1 MLKHYDLNKQYL
13 GNIYNYTDDAIVS
26 ELATG
31 DKTLTFSYR
40 GKAEL
45 QCEEYVQTDDQRY
58 VIKEAQPGNDGTVE
72 YTCQLDLE
80 PLEGSVFEIFTAA
93 AKTVTEAANLALSG
107 TGWRVSTDIT
117 KKRAV
122 QCMKKT
128 PLEILYLIRDAFMCE
143 VRFDSLNKIVYFAE
157 QIGQDRGVYFR
168 KDLNLKNV
176 SVRTDSYDY
185 CTRIIPIGKD
195 DLRIDNNGKEYVE
208 NYQYSSKIRTI
219 IWEDSSYE
227 DSDDLL
233 TDAQA
238 KLEDLSKPKK
248 SYSADIRD
256 LAKLSAD
263 YSILSFGIGDTVWI
277 VDEGKGVKEK
287 QRIVKI
293 TEYPHD
299 PEKNKCE
306 LSNTTLTWEEM
317 QKQLQAAADAWQDVT
332 NKDGTINGVHVYGL
346 SDGNKVLIQTEINGN
361 PTVKAN
367 SAGVA
372 ANAVA
377 ISGVQQDLT
386 AVNARIGTVETTYL
400 KATDA
405 AITYATIENLNAT
418 NATVHDLNADYASFK
433 STATDELTAHQAI
446 IDSLDTTYLK
456 VSVAEA
462 TYLTA
467 ANAAL
472 QYAQIDLGN
481 IAAGTIKTAM
491 IDTGAIGTAQIA
503 DGSITDA
510 KIVGLTA
517 SKITAGTLN
526 AGVIDVVNLN
536 ADNITAGT
544 INGQRIADG
553 AISADKL
560 SEQLSAT
567 IDSAVANTQVLY
579 ALSTSSTTAPTVDVW
594 SETAPAWEEGK
605 YMWQKTV
612 QTLVDGTVVEKPA
625 TCISG
630 AQGASG
636 EDATILRID
645 SSRGTIFKDST
656 FSTILTVV
664 IWRGPVQI
672 TTLAALK
679 EQYGVAAYLEWKW
692 KRPTDEEFKTIS
704 AADSRISDDGFKLAV
719 TPEDVTEKI
728 VFQCDLQI

>member
-13 GNIYNYTDDAIVS
+13 GNIYNYTDDVIVS

-40 GKAEL
+40 GKSEL
-45 QCEEYVQTDDQRY
+45 QCEEYVATDNQRY
-58 VIKEAQPGNDGTVE
+58 VIKEATPGNDGTVE
-72 YTCQLDLE
+72 YVCQLDLE

-93 AKTVTEAANLALSG
+93 NKTVTEAANLALTG

-143 VRFDSLNKIVYFAE
+143 IRFDSLNKIVYFAE
-157 QIGQDRGVYFR
+157 QIGNDRGVYFR
-168 KDLNLKNV
+168 KDINLVDV

-195 DLRIDNNGKEYVE
+195 DLRIDNDGKEYVE
-208 NYQYSSKIRTI
+208 NYQYSNKVKTI
-219 IWEDSSYE
+219 IWEDTSYE
-227 DSDDLL
+227 DA
-233 TDAQA
+233 DALMEDA
-238 KLEDLSKPKK
+238 EGKLEDLSKPKK

-256 LAKLSAD
+256 LAKLSSD
-263 YSILSFGIGDTVWI
+263 YDLLSFGIGDTVWI

-293 TEYPHD
+293 TEYPHN
-299 PEKNKCE
+299 PENNKCE

-332 NKDGTINGVHVYGL
+332 NKDGTINGVHVYGI
-346 SDGNKVLIQTEINGN
+346 SDGNKVLIQTEVNN
-361 PTVKAN
+361 NTTVKAN

-372 ANAVA
+372 ANAAA
-377 ISGVQQDLT
+377 ISGVQQDIT
-386 AVNARIGTVETTYL
+386 AVTARIGTVETTYL

-405 AITYATIENLNAT
+405 QITYATIANLNAT
-418 NATVHDLNADYASFK
+418 NATVHDLNADYAAFK
-433 STATDELTAHQAI
+433 STTTDELAAHQAI
-446 IDSLDTTYLK
+446 IDDLD
-456 VSVAEA
+456 V

-467 ANAAL
+467 ANAEL
-472 QYAQIDLGN
+472 QYAKIDLTN

-579 ALSTSSTTAPTVDVW
+579 ALSTSSSTAPTGDVW

-645 SSRGTIFKDST
+645 SSKGTVFKNSNFGTT
-656 FSTILTVV
+656 FTVV

-672 TTLAALK
+672 TDITALRS
-679 EQYGVAAYLEWKW
+679 QYGVAAYLEWKW
-692 KRPTDEEFKTIS
+692 RRVNDNDFHTIS
-704 AADSRISDDGFKLAV
+704 ASDSRISRDGFQLDI
-719 TPEDVTEKI
+719 TPADVDEKI
-728 VFQCDLQI
+728 VFQCDLNI